1 MSVYRSGTRACSIRH
16 PDERVIGPTWQPDI
30 TRTCRPASSGG
41 RAPWLSGSSQHG
53 SARSTGLATGLATGP
68 AAGSPAGFNRMRQEV
83 GEGLAHEVELGVEL
97 LADPFC
103 HGNCD
108 VHDGEA
114 GVHPH
119 PVAAQDPQHVE
130 QHPADLNLPEPVA
143 PEAPHELDDGGAIA

>member
-16 PDERVIGPTWQPDI
+16 PDERVIGPTWQADI
-30 TRTCRPASSGG
+30 TRVCRPASSGG
-41 RAPWLSGSSQHG
+41 WVPPLSGSGQAG
-53 SARSTGLATGLATGP
+53 SADST
-68 AAGSPAGFNRMRQEV
+68 SSFDRMSQEV
-83 GEGLAHEVELGVEL
+83 GEGFAHEVELGIEL
-97 LADPFC
+97 LADPFR

-130 QHPADLNLPEPVA
+130 QHLAHLNLPEPVA
-143 PEAPHELDDGGAIA
+143 PEAPHELDDGGAV